1 MNAHQVLGV
10 SPSATPEEIKKAY
23 RTLAKKYHPDKEG
36 GDEAKFKEISEAYER
51 LTNPQPSFNR
61 FEHGERSY
69 DTSFDDLFKSG
80 AFRDMFN
87 QRYGWQNNGK
97 GSNINMNLMI
107 TMEEAY
113 RGTERQVQVGTKT
126 IKVTIHPGAFEGQ
139 KLKVK
144 GYGQRGMT
152 EDKNGDLIIIVH
164 ILPHDLYIK
173 DDLGLHLVKEIDLY
187 TAILGGEEIID
198 IFGDK
203 IKFTIPSG
211 TQNASSLRIRGKG
224 FPSYGNGNL
233 RGDVYVRVMVSL
245 PSNLT
250 EEQKELFMKLKQ
262 LSNN

>member
-10 SPSATPEEIKKAY
+10 SPSATEDEIKKAY
-23 RTLAKKYHPDKEG
+23 RKLAKEHHPDKG
-36 GDEAKFKEISEAYER
+36 GDEAKFKEISLAYEQ
-51 LTNPQPSFNR
+51 LTNPQPSFNAQ
-61 FEHGERSY
+61 HGQHSY
-69 DTSFDDLFKSG
+69 DTSFDDLFNSG

-97 GSNINMNLMI
+97 GSNINMNLTI

-113 RGTERQVQVGTKT
+113 RGTERQVQIATKT
-126 IKVTIHPGAFEGQ
+126 IKVTIYPGAFEGQ

-152 EDKNGDLIIIVH
+152 EEQNGDLIIIVH
-164 ILPHDLYIK
+164 ILQHDLYIK
-173 DDLGLHLVKEIDLY
+173 DQLGLHLVKEIDLY
-187 TAILGGEEIID
+187 SAILGGEEIID

-224 FPSYGNGNL
+224 FPVYGNVTQ

>member
-1 MNAHQVLGV
+1 MNTHQAQQVLGV
-10 SPSATPEEIKKAY
+10 NPGATPEDLKKAY

-36 GDEAKFKEISEAYER
+36 GNEAKFKEISEAYET
-51 LTNPQPSFNR
+51 LTNPPTHTNAGYTG
-61 FEHGERSY
+61 H
-69 DTSFDDLFKSG
+69 DTAFDDLFTSG

-113 RGTERQVQVGTKT
+113 RGTERQVQVATKV
-126 IKVTIHPGAFEGQ
+126 IKVTIHPGAYSGQ

-152 EDKNGDLIIIVH
+152 EEQNGDLIIIVH
-164 ILPHDLYIK
+164 ILPHDIYIK

-187 TAILGGEEIID
+187 AAILGGDEIID

-203 IKFTIPSG
+203 IKFTIPAG
-211 TQNASSLRIRGKG
+211 TQNTSSLRIRGKG
-224 FPSYGNGNL
+224 FPLYGNNTQ
-233 RGDVYVRVMVSL
+233 RGDVYVRVMVIL